1 MKIKYEYIELVLF
14 VLVVEK
20 GQVWVVN
27 VIIEEYL
34 CQGGGELFLVSGKD
48 WNNQQ
53 NIYYCWLKG
62 EMKM

>member
-1 MKIKYEYIELVLF
+1 MKIKYEYIELVLL
-14 VLVVEK
+14 VL
-20 GQVWVVN
+20 
-27 VIIEEYL
+27 
-34 CQGGGELFLVSGKD
+34 GKD